1 MSKKTTLK
9 KIAQNSLLF
18 LVVAS
23 LAAPVTRLYAQ
34 SASPSVVSGGD
45 PEPTGE
51 PDVATTLAFAA
62 LVAMAVS

>member
-1 MSKKTTLK
+1 MPKKTVL

-23 LAAPVTRLYAQ
+23 LAVPVTRMYAQ
-34 SASPSVVSGGD
+34 SATPSVVSGGD